1 MSAFV
6 GKVSFPARCAVA
18 VVCGEHLVS
27 QVYPASVP
35 IEVFLDNVVELL
47 NEELKRRGFAGLESG
62 IGYELHKAN
71 GVRLDVTKTLDE
83 LGVED
88 GATLTLVPAVAG
100 ESFEPQYESLSTGL
114 ARVGKALF
122 EPVTLQTAARTA
134 LVILAMATLTVLGL
148 VVRQRVSTDA
158 LMPTIVS
165 GAAGLLIAGGAATV
179 WRWWPGR
186 LDMIDGLGWIA
197 VPLLTASLASGA
209 PGRLGA
215 AHAFIAALAGAVLT
229 CGMASATRRHANV
242 AATVVTVLALGGL
255 VAAARMWWPVP
266 AQWLGMCTLV
276 ALLLLLTM
284 APTIALW
291 VARIRPPYFGSITG
305 RDLFRRSAGLP
316 ADAVAP
322 VDEGS
327 DEEANPDTT
336 PRGAQIAASAI
347 RANNVLTGVCAGAG
361 LALPIAVWATLMP
374 GRDRSTPA
382 AVLAALFVVIFISR
396 GRAFADKR
404 QAVALVCGAAAA
416 VCVGVVKYVVH
427 EPASSG
433 AGLLWGALVLAAFG
447 STGLLAALLVP
458 ITRFT
463 PLVRMTAEWVEIV
476 AIIAALPLAAWIG
489 GLFTWVRMR

>member
-1 MSAFV
+1 
-6 GKVSFPARCAVA
+6 
-18 VVCGEHLVS
+18 
-27 QVYPASVP
+27 
-35 IEVFLDNVVELL
+35 
-47 NEELKRRGFAGLESG
+47 
-62 IGYELHKAN
+62 
-71 GVRLDVTKTLDE
+71 
-83 LGVED
+83 
-88 GATLTLVPAVAG
+88 
-100 ESFEPQYESLSTGL
+100 
-114 ARVGKALF
+114 
-122 EPVTLQTAARTA
+122 
-134 LVILAMATLTVLGL
+134 MATLTVLGL

-197 VPLLTASLASGA
+197 VPLLTVSLASGA

-242 AATVVTVLALGGL
+242 AATMVTVLALGGL

-327 DEEANPDTT
+327 DEEANSDTT
-336 PRGAQIAASAI
+336 RAAPRL
-347 RANNVLTGVCAGAG
+347 R
-361 LALPIAVWATLMP
+361 
-374 GRDRSTPA
+374 RR
-382 AVLAALFVVIFISR
+382 R
-396 GRAFADKR
+396 FAPTT
-404 QAVALVCGAAAA
+404 C
-416 VCVGVVKYVVH
+416 
-427 EPASSG
+427 
-433 AGLLWGALVLAAFG
+433 
-447 STGLLAALLVP
+447 
-458 ITRFT
+458 
-463 PLVRMTAEWVEIV
+463 
-476 AIIAALPLAAWIG
+476 
-489 GLFTWVRMR
+489 